1 MRTRRFIAIGFDIL
15 QHSDSICMLST
26 DRMEEMELLL
36 EERKLDAD
44 VDLAGALD
52 HYLTQACQ

>member
-1 MRTRRFIAIGFDIL
+1 
-15 QHSDSICMLST
+15 MLST